1 MCLPHWQH
9 VQKTHAVDKWL
20 DHESLTDAEMQWI
33 DEIRETWADSVDHL
47 RGFGLFKA
55 ELDYVLDMDD
65 YYDES
70 E

>member
-1 MCLPHWQH
+1 
-9 VQKTHAVDKWL
+9 VDKWL